1 MKEMEN
7 GRISHH
13 SSMPLVSRLDHLDF
27 IMKHLEGKLSLQ
39 KGMEKARLPLDLAMR
54 EAYFKGS
61 LLDRVTSLEHR
72 VFQLCLDLEFS
83 STSSTSTS
91 TSGYASSSRGGSRG
105 QSIPRSL
112 PTFTNPNQFHKQESR
127 QPLLSRS
134 EIQEESETLLLQ
146 KDPKPLEQQVGNKRS
161 NKKDKICGKS
171 GKKTSL
177 KWSHWK
183 ILGC

>member
-1 MKEMEN
+1 MEN
-7 GRISHH
+7 GTASQH

-27 IMKHLEGKLSLQ
+27 IMKYLEGKISLQ
-39 KGMEKARLPLDLAMR
+39 KGMEKACLPLDLAMR

-72 VFQLCLDLEFS
+72 LFQLCLGLESS

-91 TSGYASSSRGGSRG
+91 TSGYASSSRGSRG
-105 QSIPRSL
+105 QSVPRSL
-112 PTFTNPNQFHKQESR
+112 PTFTNSNQLHKQEAR

-134 EIQEESETLLLQ
+134 EIQEESETILPEKKKDLNLL
-146 KDPKPLEQQVGNKRS
+146 KQQVGNKRTS
-161 NKKDKICGKS
+161 KKEKICSKS
-171 GKKTSL
+171 GKKASP

>member
-1 MKEMEN
+1 MEN
-7 GRISHH
+7 GTASQH

-27 IMKHLEGKLSLQ
+27 IMKYLEGKISLQ
-39 KGMEKARLPLDLAMR
+39 KGMEKACLPLDLAMR

-72 VFQLCLDLEFS
+72 LFQLCLGLES
-83 STSSTSTS
+83 SSTS
-91 TSGYASSSRGGSRG
+91 TSGYASSSRGSR
-105 QSIPRSL
+105 PRSL
-112 PTFTNPNQFHKQESR
+112 PTFTNSNQLHKQEAR

-134 EIQEESETLLLQ
+134 EIQEESETILPEKKKDLNLL
-146 KDPKPLEQQVGNKRS
+146 KQQVGNKRTS
-161 NKKDKICGKS
+161 KKEKICSKS
-171 GKKTSL
+171 GKKASP